1 MKKIYPLLIDSLIPE
16 SPALNGFLKDNSL
29 DDLAET
35 YSKGMIQ
42 RLQIARGL
50 INDPEILFMD
60 DPTVGLDPVGARMLR
75 DIIRRLKEDG
85 KTVLLTT
92 HNLAEVEELCDRLVI
107 INKGKVI
114 AKGTPQ
120 SIKGSY
126 ASLED
131 SYVELVKGVS
141 A

>member
-1 MKKIYPLLIDSLIPE
+1 
-16 SPALNGFLKDNSL
+16 
-29 DDLAET
+29 
-35 YSKGMIQ
+35 
-42 RLQIARGL
+42 
-50 INDPEILFMD
+50 MD
-60 DPTVGLDPVGARMLR
+60 EPTVGLDPVGARMLR
-75 DIIRRLKEDG
+75 DIIRKLKEAG

-120 SIKGSY
+120 SIRGNY
-126 ASLED
+126 ESLED